1 MSVGLR
7 KARVAFNPCG
17 VDKPEPTVME
27 TNSNPI
33 RVAPAEAAVVKKF
46 SQP

>member
-1 MSVGLR
+1 LKLAVT
-7 KARVAFNPCG
+7 
-17 VDKPEPTVME
+17 ETVME

-33 RVAPAEAAVVKKF
+33 RVAAAEAAVVKKF